1 VVAFRVRESD
11 TAGVVVTVPTRWRV
25 VLPPER
31 DLPELATPDRLH
43 AVACGLFET
52 AGSGH
57 ADGDKPFAVR
67 PLLPASGEVTGWE
80 LGLCWLAE
88 QPPPRPMQEGMT
100 VVRFG
105 PRTVPVLASTVERV
119 PLAALADSARPER
132 VRFDVLSPA
141 LFSRNGADY
150 PLPDP
155 RVVYASLARRLA
167 GAADPPQLR
176 ELADAVRLYRHDI
189 HTEPV
194 TWHGQRT
201 AGFVGTVVFGLSAKA
216 SAQTARLYAT
226 LSRFAGYAGLGH
238 GTTHGL
244 GAVNVATSPPPR
256 PRSA

>member
-1 VVAFRVRESD
+1 
-11 TAGVVVTVPTRWRV
+11 VVVRVPTRWRV

-31 DLPELATPDRLH
+31 DLRELATPDRLH

-57 ADGDKPFAVR
+57 GDGDKPFAVR
-67 PLLPASGEVTGWE
+67 PLLPASGEVAGWE
-80 LGLCWLAE
+80 LGLCWLAAG
-88 QPPPRPMQEGMT
+88 PPPRPADSGMT
-100 VVRFG
+100 TVRFG
-105 PRTVPVLASTVERV
+105 PKTVPVLAATVERV
-119 PLAALADSARPER
+119 PLAALADSVRPER

-141 LFSRNGADY
+141 LFSRNGTDY

-167 GAADPPQLR
+167 GATDPPRLR
-176 ELADAVRLYRHDI
+176 ELAGAVRLYRHDI

-194 TWHGQRT
+194 SWHGQRT

-216 SAQTARLYAT
+216 SAQTARLFAT

-244 GAVNVATSPPPR
+244 GAVNVVTSPPPR
-256 PRSA
+256 PRPA

>member
-1 VVAFRVRESD
+1 M
-11 TAGVVVTVPTRWRV
+11 TA
-25 VLPPER
+25 
-31 DLPELATPDRLH
+31 
-43 AVACGLFET
+43 
-52 AGSGH
+52 
-57 ADGDKPFAVR
+57 
-67 PLLPASGEVTGWE
+67 
-80 LGLCWLAE
+80 
-88 QPPPRPMQEGMT
+88 
-100 VVRFG
+100 VRFG

-119 PLAALADSARPER
+119 PLAALTDSDRPER

-141 LFSRNGADY
+141 LFSRNGTDY

-167 GAADPPQLR
+167 GATGPPQVR
-176 ELADAVRLYRHDI
+176 ELAGAVRLYRHDI

-216 SAQTARLYAT
+216 SAQTARLFAT

-256 PRSA
+256 PTPA